1 MEPDP
6 GNAGERNMK
15 KKLII
20 GVAILLFVLGVVVY
34 PKNSPTTSATKQL
47 QEVTLALDWTPN
59 TNHTGIYVAQEKG
72 WYKDEG
78 IRVTILPYSQA
89 VSSDVLVATKKADV
103 GISST
108 EGVVSDVVLG
118 SPVVSIASIIQ
129 HNTSSL
135 VVKEDSGITRPSDLD
150 GKIYG
155 GFGAPF
161 EEAVVRKII
170 QSDGGLGEFENVTL
184 TVSAMQALE
193 TGQVDF
199 VWIFDGWD
207 GVAAKMQGLSLISF
221 PITAFGIPDY
231 ATPNIITHPDSVNT
245 KSDRIKRFMKA
256 TAKGY
261 EYAREYPIESA
272 NLLLNAVPKGTFAD
286 ADLVRQSQ
294 LYLSRRYGDTGGTW
308 GVQKKSTWTKYPAFM
323 LKEKL
328 LTDAKGTVITSLDYA
343 SLYSNVFF
351 FEQ

>member
-15 KKLII
+15 KKII
-20 GVAILLFVLGVVVY
+20 LGAVVLLCILGVNLY
-34 PKNSPTTSATKQL
+34 PKEKQITSTPVEL
-47 QEVTLALDWTPN
+47 QEVTVALDWTPN
-59 TNHTGIYVAQEKG
+59 TNHTGIYVAQKKG

-78 IRVTILPYSQA
+78 VRVTILPYSQA

-108 EGVVSDVVLG
+108 EGVVSDAALG

-135 VVKEDSGITRPSDLD
+135 VVREDSGITRPSDLD

-170 QSDGGLGEFENVTL
+170 QSAGGQGEFETVTL

-193 TGQVDF
+193 SGQVDF

-207 GVAAKMQGLSLISF
+207 GVAAKMQGLSLTAF

-231 ATPNIITHPDSVNT
+231 STPNIIAHPDSVNT
-245 KSDRIKRFMKA
+245 RSDRIKRFMKA

-272 NLLLNAVPKGTFAD
+272 NLLLKAVPKGTFAD

-294 LYLSRRYGDTGGTW
+294 LYLSRRYADTGGAW
-308 GVQKKSTWTKYPAFM
+308 GIQKKNSWTKYPAFM

-328 LTDAKGTVITSLDYA
+328 LTDAKGKVVTSLNYE
-343 SLYSNVFF
+343 SLYSNVFL
-351 FEQ
+351 FEK